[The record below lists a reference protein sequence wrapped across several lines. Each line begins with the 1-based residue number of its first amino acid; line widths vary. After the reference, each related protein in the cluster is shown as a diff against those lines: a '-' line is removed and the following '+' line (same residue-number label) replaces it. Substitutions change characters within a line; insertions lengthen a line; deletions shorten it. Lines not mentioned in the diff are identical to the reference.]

1 MFLATLLLSLNT
13 IPMPVL
19 SPSSLV
25 YMVAVKVLEAISE
38 AIAEII
44 AHVVFAVVV
53 GVIYAIFQG
62 ILSSVTG
69 RRVQLQAPRSSRFST
84 LHPVRRKPSSQT
96 GVYTLYMSACI

>member
-1 MFLATLLLSLNT
+1 
-13 IPMPVL
+13 
-19 SPSSLV
+19 
-25 YMVAVKVLEAISE
+25 MVAVKVLEAISE

-69 RRVQLQAPRSSRFST
+69 RRVQLQAPQSSRFSA
-84 LHPVRRKPSSQT
+84 LHPVRRKTSSNT
-96 GVYTLYMSACI
+96 GAYIQYMSGYDMSHMTADTCIEK